1 MKQQAGG
8 EMSDREAPVVKGFG
22 SGEGLRVKQ
31 LWFSFVGFD
40 SQLRLCMSRGFRFPN
55 LDPQFSGSF
64 NHPALLFVWRKI
76 TNIPLLSYYIS

>member
-31 LWFSFVGFD
+31 LWFSFVCFD
-40 SQLRLCMSRGFRFPN
+40 SQLKGFVCEGLWIRSASVFPQDTRN
-55 LDPQFSGSF
+55 LRENF
-64 NHPALLFVWRKI
+64 NHFVF
-76 TNIPLLSYYIS
+76 LE